1 MYIYIP
7 AFIIGLLFILLF
19 LEIIELNIF
28 KISYNSKKNI
38 EERAILDENDD
49 DNDNS
54 EEEENE
60 EANTSKEE
68 LLKIN

>member
-28 KISYNSKKNI
+28 KFSYNSKKNI
-38 EERAILDENDD
+38 EKRAILDANGDD
-49 DNDNS
+49 DNCE

-60 EANTSKEE
+60 EIDKHNIE
-68 LLKIN
+68 LNIN